1 VRALSPHYDIGAYF
15 GSPVDFVLNVTLIS
29 NIGSDSTR
37 SRASAEHSQ
46 WSTRTSMVHALRL
59 PKASRWQDFVFIY
72 TPLLRHWIEVRQVP
86 KSAQDDVLQESLKSI
101 YVGIGDFKLRKF
113 EKGSFRGWLRTIV
126 NRRVA
131 DYFRLASKS
140 KTAPLGLVMDVENRP
155 QRDPAE
161 LAAEE
166 IALRELEARAL
177 HLIRESTAEKTWKMF
192 WLSVVEQVP
201 TGEIAEA
208 FGVSSAAVRV
218 AKSRVLMRLRR
229 LFVDAARDPEE

>member
-1 VRALSPHYDIGAYF
+1 MAAGRCRPLPRYF
-15 GSPVDFVLNVTLIS
+15 SERSATLIS
-29 NIGSDSTR
+29 DVGSDPTR
-37 SRASAEHSQ
+37 SHASAEHSQ

-59 PKASRWQDFVFIY
+59 PKANRWQDFVFIY
-72 TPLLRHWIEVRQVP
+72 SPLLRHWIDARQVP
-86 KSAQDDVLQESLKSI
+86 KSAQDDVLQEALRSI
-101 YVGIGDFKLRKF
+101 FVGIGDFRRRKF

-140 KTAPLGLVMDVENRP
+140 KTAPMGLVMDVENRP

-177 HLIRESTAEKTWKMF
+177 HLIRESTAEKTWQMF

-201 TGEIAEA
+201 TSEIAEQ
-208 FGVSSAAVRV
+208 FGVTTAAVRV
-218 AKSRVLMRLRR
+218 AKSRVLMRLRK
-229 LFVDAARDPEE
+229 LFVDAARESE

>member
-1 VRALSPHYDIGAYF
+1 
-15 GSPVDFVLNVTLIS
+15 
-29 NIGSDSTR
+29 
-37 SRASAEHSQ
+37 
-46 WSTRTSMVHALRL
+46 MVHALRL

-72 TPLLRHWIEVRQVP
+72 TPLLRHWIDARQVP
-86 KSAQDDVLQESLKSI
+86 KSAQDDVLQESLRSI
-101 YVGIGDFKLRKF
+101 FVGIGDFRRRRF

-140 KTAPLGLVMDVENRP
+140 KTAPMGLVMDVENRP

-177 HLIRESTAEKTWKMF
+177 HLIRESTAEKTWQMF

-201 TGEIAEA
+201 TSEIAEKY
-208 FGVSSAAVRV
+208 GVTTAAVRV
-218 AKSRVLMRLRR
+218 AKSRVLMRLRK
-229 LFVDAARDPEE
+229 LFVDAAREPE